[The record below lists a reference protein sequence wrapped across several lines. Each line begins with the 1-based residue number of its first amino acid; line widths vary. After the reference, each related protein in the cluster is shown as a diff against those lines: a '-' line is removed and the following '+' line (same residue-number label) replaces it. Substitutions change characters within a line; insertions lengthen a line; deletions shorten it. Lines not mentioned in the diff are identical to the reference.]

1 MQYYAAKLSEHMAET
16 PEGYLVCY
24 DVPINR
30 TGTQEYFPQE
40 IGMNGTEKL
49 VVERLPEDVFS
60 PETLASFEGK
70 PVTYGHP
77 TEAVDSGNYSF
88 YSKGHVQNVRREG
101 DTTVADLLIQDPTL
115 IELIKDGTVREISCG
130 YRCDFIEDGGRIRQ
144 KNILGNHVAVVPQG
158 RAGASVAIKDA
169 KPKKERGQ
177 TMSKKKSFLKT
188 FFQVYDELPDEAE
201 EREEAEKTM
210 EKKEEMADE
219 MVEKA
224 PKGDD
229 LGSKLDAVL
238 SKLDSFGK
246 RLDAL
251 ESKNGEEEKRLSD
264 ERDIER
270 YIEENPEETEKIR
283 ILRKMQPSIAEL
295 KDACGK
301 AKVTDALLSCFTP
314 SYSAGDVLRGTEK
327 KAREMRDARPSQEA
341 ILQTQKQEYDARNPH
356 KRKEC

>member
-30 TGTQEYFPQE
+30 TGTQDYFPQE
-40 IGMNGTEKL
+40 IGLNGTEKIS
-49 VVERLPEDVFS
+49 VERLPEDVFS

-77 TEAVDSGNYSF
+77 TEAVNSGNYAF
-88 YSKGHVQNVRREG
+88 YSKGHVQNVRRAG
-101 DTTVADLLIQDPTL
+101 NATVADLLIQDPTL
-115 IELIKDGTVREISCG
+115 IELIKNGTVREISCG

-169 KPKKERGQ
+169 KPKKEG
-177 TMSKKKSFLKT
+177 SKNMFKRKGKSFLKV
-188 FFQVYDELPDEAE
+188 FVPVDDAIPE
-201 EREEAEKTM
+201 EMEQEETKEESIEKT
-210 EKKEEMADE
+210 EETTIDE

-229 LGSKLDAVL
+229 LGSKLDAIL
-238 SKLDSFGK
+238 E
-246 RLDAL
+246 RLEAL
-251 ESKNGEEEKRLSD
+251 EKKNDREEKRLSD
-264 ERDIER
+264 ERDIDR
-270 YIEENPEETEKIR
+270 YVEENPQETEKIR
-283 ILRKMQPSIAEL
+283 ILKGVRPAIADL

-301 AKVTDALLSCFTP
+301 SRVTDALLSCFTP
-314 SYSAGDVLRGTEK
+314 SYSTGDVLRGTEK
-327 KAREMRDARPSQEA
+327 KAKEMRDAVPNQA
-341 ILQTQKQEYDARNPH
+341 TILQTQKQAYDARNPH

>member
-1 MQYYAAKLSEHMAET
+1 MQYYAAKLSEHIAET

-77 TEAVDSGNYSF
+77 TEAVDSGNYSI
-88 YSKGHVQNVRREG
+88 YSKGHVQNVRRSGNE
-101 DTTVADLLIQDPTL
+101 TVADLLIQDQTL
-115 IELIKDGTVREISCG
+115 IELIRNGTVREISCG
-130 YRCDFIEDGGRIRQ
+130 YRCDFVEGGGRIRQ

-188 FFQVYDELPDEAE
+188 FFQVYDELPDEVE
-201 EREEAEKTM
+201 EREEAEETM

-229 LGSKLDAVL
+229 LGSKLDIIL
-238 SKLDSFGK
+238 Q
-246 RLDAL
+246 RLEAL
-251 ESKNGEEEKRLSD
+251 EKKNDREEKRLSD
-264 ERDIER
+264 ERDIDR
-270 YIEENPEETEKIR
+270 YVEEKPEETEKIR
-283 ILRKMQPSIAEL
+283 ILKTVRPAIAEL
-295 KDACGK
+295 EDACGK
-301 AKVTDALLSCFTP
+301 SRVTDALLSCFTP
-314 SYSAGDVLRGTEK
+314 SYSMGDVLRGTER
-327 KAREMRDARPSQEA
+327 KAKEMRDAVPSQEA

>member
-1 MQYYAAKLSEHMAET
+1 MQYYAAKLSEHIAET

-30 TGTQEYFPQE
+30 IGEQEYFPQE
-40 IGMNGTEKL
+40 IGLDGTQKII
-49 VVERLPEDVFS
+49 VERLPEDVFS
-60 PETLASFEGK
+60 AETLASFEGK

-77 TEAVDSGNYSF
+77 TEAVNTGNYAF

-101 DTTVADLLIQDPTL
+101 NATVADLLIQDPTL
-115 IELIKDGTVREISCG
+115 IELIKNGTVREISCG

-169 KPKKERGQ
+169 KPKKERNK
-177 TMSKKKSFLKT
+177 TMKKKQRFLQA
-188 FFQVYDELPDEAE
+188 FFPVCDELPE
-201 EREEAEKTM
+201 EEGTTPEET
-210 EKKEEMADE
+210 KEETATDE

-251 ESKNGEEEKRLSD
+251 ENKNGEEEKRLSD

-283 ILRKMQPSIAEL
+283 ILRKVQPSIAEL

-301 AKVTDALLSCFTP
+301 ARVTDALLSCFTP
-314 SYSAGDVLRGTEK
+314 SYSMSDVLRGTEQ
-327 KAREMRDARPSQEA
+327 KAREMRDARPSQES
-341 ILQTQKQEYDARNPH
+341 ILQAQKQAYDARNPH

>member
-77 TEAVDSGNYSF
+77 TEAVNSGNYSF

-115 IELIKDGTVREISCG
+115 IELIKSGTVREISCG

-144 KNILGNHVAVVPQG
+144 KNILGNHIAVVPQG

-169 KPKKERGQ
+169 KPKKERSKN
-177 TMSKKKSFLKT
+177 MSEKKGKKRFLQAL
-188 FFQVYDELPDEAE
+188 FPVYDELPE
-201 EREEAEKTM
+201 EEETAP
-210 EKKEEMADE
+210 EETADE